1 MLLQTITK
9 DAEAMREE
17 WEKQQLMR
25 KLKEIEEDNR
35 KLQELLSADSS
46 RVDVHNHA
54 SHHSH
59 TSHHSHFIS
68 LTHHRRT
75 TRSWGVWAWSMRV

>member
-1 MLLQTITK
+1 MHQYTGADHCPQTITK

-46 RVDVHNHA
+46 HVESVRIPSCVLLHA
-54 SHHSH
+54 SLTLHS
-59 TSHHSHFIS
+59 
-68 LTHHRRT
+68 RQM
-75 TRSWGVWAWSMRV
+75 TRSWAAWAW